1 MRGKQAPPGSLFCAR
16 RQTIASAVKFPRT
29 KDLAMDHLEPK
40 PTPSLV
46 VPPGTTAEAGSSTFA
61 MFVALSAL
69 SVLPVNIIAPSLPN
83 IAREFG
89 ADAFVINLAVAGYA
103 LVTAFVGLI
112 SCGLL
117 DRFGWRPVALA
128 SIGLFAAAS
137 VGCAVATDI
146 VTFLLCRAAQA
157 AIAACFSVALVGIK
171 STSNAQ
177 TGASRMGY
185 AAMVWAVAP
194 MIGPTLG
201 GTLDAFFGW
210 RSIFLGLAAAGTIV
224 LFLSGRRLPEAAERA
239 DRPGYLGAYGQL
251 LRSAR
256 FWAYVLCMTFS
267 MGTLYIFLAG
277 APLAIGGSSAV
288 LGLYMGLVPAGFICG
303 SFLAGRIGAR
313 FARGRILVLARTLT
327 CLGLLACLG
336 LAAIAASHPL
346 AFFVPCMFIGVG
358 NGLTMPTANMGVMS
372 IRHDLPGTAAGLS
385 AAMSIGG
392 GALVVSVA
400 GLFFEGH
407 GAIAA
412 LATTMLASA
421 LLALLAAAIAAWLDR
436 DCRSA

>member
-1 MRGKQAPPGSLFCAR
+1 MD
-16 RQTIASAVKFPRT
+16 RQEPDAS
-29 KDLAMDHLEPK
+29 
-40 PTPSLV
+40 PSLV
-46 VPPGTTAEAGSSTFA
+46 ASSGRAGDDGSSRFA

-89 ADAFVINLAVAGYA
+89 ADASVINLAVAGYA
-103 LVTAFVGLI
+103 FVTAFVGLI
-112 SCGLL
+112 SGGLL
-117 DRFGWRPVALA
+117 DRFGRPPVARV
-128 SIGLFAAAS
+128 SISLFVAAS
-137 VGCAVATDI
+137 LGCAVATDI
-146 VTFLLCRAAQA
+146 TTFLLCRAAQA

-171 STSNAQ
+171 STSSAE

-185 AAMVWAVAP
+185 AAMVWAIAP
-194 MIGPTLG
+194 MVGPTLG
-201 GTLDAFFGW
+201 GTLDALFGW
-210 RSIFLGLAAAGTIV
+210 RSIFLGLAAAGFFV
-224 LFLSGRRLPEAAERA
+224 LLLPGHGLRERPEVAGRS
-239 DRPGYLGAYGQL
+239 GYLGAYKLL
-251 LRSAR
+251 LRSAK

-313 FARGRILVLARTLT
+313 FARGQILVLARTLT
-327 CLGLLACLG
+327 CLGLLVCLG

-400 GLFFEGH
+400 GLFFDRH

-421 LLALLAAAIAAWLDR
+421 LLALLAAVIAAWLDR